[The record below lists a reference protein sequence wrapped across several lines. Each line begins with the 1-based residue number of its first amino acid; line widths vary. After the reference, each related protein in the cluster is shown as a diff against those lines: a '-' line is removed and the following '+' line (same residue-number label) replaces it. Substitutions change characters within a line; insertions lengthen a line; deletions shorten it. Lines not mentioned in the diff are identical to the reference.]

1 MDTKSLS
8 KQGTGNWCGDKVMRI
23 NPVRNDKSTEPRLC
37 NESPF
42 CRPVLVTKVTK
53 RKISNGIKGLILL
66 VILGSMVFAAKQTWH
81 LKDGQEWQQ
90 VGQEKDSG
98 YMLAVSDAKQFVS
111 TGKTGKA
118 KDAFAKLKKD
128 YPQLAGADFD
138 AFVKA
143 ELLYS
148 QRKYEKASAAY
159 DKFTDDFPQS
169 AFYQSAL
176 ERQYQIGTAFLGGQK
191 KRALGVISISA
202 YDEGGAIM
210 NKIADKVGD
219 APIAKNA
226 LQTLAQSDEK
236 RGAYYDSY
244 LVWSDISNRW
254 PTGPVGQD
262 ALLGMARTLEK
273 DYRGP
278 KFDGKV
284 LESSRSYYA
293 DYQKRYED
301 KAAELQIPQ
310 KLGVID
316 EKLAEKE
323 LNVAD
328 YYARTGSFTS
338 ANIYYQRIT
347 EVWPSSVAA
356 KSAEQKIP
364 VMKKEQEKL
373 LAQSMLKKKKFNWKA
388 LFL

>member
-8 KQGTGNWCGDKVMRI
+8 KQGTGNWCGDKVMR
-23 NPVRNDKSTEPRLC
+23 T
-37 NESPF
+37 
-42 CRPVLVTKVTK
+42 
-53 RKISNGIKGLILL
+53 KGLILL

-81 LKDGQEWQQ
+81 LKDGQEWQP

-118 KDAFAKLKKD
+118 KNAFAKLKKD

-148 QRKYEKASAAY
+148 QRKYEKASEAY

-169 AFYQSAL
+169 AFYLSAL

-191 KRALGVISISA
+191 KRALGVISITA

-210 NKIADKVGD
+210 NKIADKAGD

-244 LVWSDISNRW
+244 LVWSDMSNRW

-284 LESSRSYYA
+284 LESSRSYYSE
-293 DYQKRYED
+293 YQKRYED

-323 LNVAD
+323 MTVAD
-328 YYARTGSFTS
+328 YYARTGSYNA
-338 ANIYYQRIT
+338 ANLYYQRIT

-373 LAQSMLKKKKFNWKA
+373 LAQSMLKKKKFNWRA